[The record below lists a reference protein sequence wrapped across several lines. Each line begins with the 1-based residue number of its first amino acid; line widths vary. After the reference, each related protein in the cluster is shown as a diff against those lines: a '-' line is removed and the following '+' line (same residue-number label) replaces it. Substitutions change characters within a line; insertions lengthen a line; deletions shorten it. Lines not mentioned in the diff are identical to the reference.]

1 MRRLIVRSAL
11 AAVACLAVVPASA
24 ELVRCVASDG
34 TVSFQAKPCAA
45 SAYGGTKLAAS
56 AEDVERA
63 VTDRENAQRRDR
75 CRSAKAI
82 ADRQRALL
90 ASGGAPDRKAAS
102 DELAIQE
109 RRMRQ
114 DNCGTM

>member
-1 MRRLIVRSAL
+1 MRRLIVRAAL
-11 AAVACLAVVPASA
+11 TAAACLAIMPASA
-24 ELVRCVASDG
+24 EFVRCVAADG

-45 SAYGGTKLAAS
+45 GQGGTKLAAT
-56 AEDVERA
+56 AEDVDRA
-63 VTDRENAQRRDR
+63 VTDRETAQRRER

-82 ADRQRALL
+82 ADRQRALI